1 MRSSVFILSDC
12 GMNWS
17 LPAIVATLVANGF
30 ANRFDLVQLG
40 LKVGELSL
48 RYAGEN
54 GFPGKS

>member
-1 MRSSVFILSDC
+1 
-12 GMNWS
+12 MNWS
-17 LPAIVATLVANGF
+17 LPGIVATLVVNGF